1 MDTFDLTNLSQ
12 LTCPSGKKDNIIIF
26 NIISYLLLYYKG
38 WWKRGGTE
46 SLSFTSTPFPTSQ
59 SVGITD
65 DVIPKDLSKIYL
77 VVVRLSQNYHKK
89 SNNNYHK

>member
-1 MDTFDLTNLSQ
+1 MVET
-12 LTCPSGKKDNIIIF
+12 
-26 NIISYLLLYYKG
+26 
-38 WWKRGGTE
+38 RGNE